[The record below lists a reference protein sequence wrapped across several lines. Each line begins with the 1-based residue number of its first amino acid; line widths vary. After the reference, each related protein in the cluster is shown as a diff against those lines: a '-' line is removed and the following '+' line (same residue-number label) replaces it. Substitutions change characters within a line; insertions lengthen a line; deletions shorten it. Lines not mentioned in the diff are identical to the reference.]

1 MYRRKAT
8 SVEAGY
14 IQRYQTNRGMLSDE
28 DKHYRARRYNRQH
41 GRHHEEPEKRQTA
54 TNIPSQRKRNVY
66 NLVRTI
72 ERVDN
77 KKAASII
84 ARLGKRKLQDVQHT
98 TTLERI
104 RQQCIQARVN
114 LQKGHIPANKQIV
127 FNFQLHR
134 KVNPRKIIMQDC
146 PFPPNVKKFVRIRNK
161 LNPIFLTRN
170 CHHDAMHLD
179 EELSHATCMCASL
192 RTSTNTKHF
201 RADDKGEYHLAT
213 NDPDVLKTF
222 LQSQGIQQNHYDE
235 FCMVWK
241 AGVKFRQASTE
252 SETIRD
258 FAKSFADFED
268 DIMRHTKANERP
280 TEGACTNWKQK
291 VLQRFK
297 QCMKQRK
304 NYIVSKE
311 AASVFRIVHQHFE
324 ICPVDKNP
332 QAVGIS
338 CKLAYLNAIKKILA
352 SSDYK
357 TFNPADPSDPL
368 AEHKLTHINQWYH
381 GTPMWDNWNYEWA
394 GKALEA
400 IVKNQIYCVNGH
412 LLQQVKGL
420 GMGNEPAAPASSLTL
435 AAKEMTWVDKILERY
450 GNEYIHNTCN
460 DFKSVC
466 RYIDDR
472 AEGIAREALPTSADY
487 HCVLLPAGSS
497 NDEEGVDFR
506 CH

>member
-1 MYRRKAT
+1 MEDYPSVGLDKSDRHTQWLRRRIRPMSYREEGSFYVQHQRFKFCEDLPDQSWINWKFIQERSISILSTREKIRSKVMRRFVNIART
-8 SVEAGY
+8 NMNEAKVEPREWCEKEGVVYCCIHPPTGKFYIGQTKFTVLHRFQVHYYQRNQTKIHSTLSAYLTITNLYQYFILPLYACTDEKQRQSVEAGY
-14 IQRYQTNRGMLSDE
+14 IQRYQTNRGMLNDE

-66 NLVRTI
+66 NLVRKI

-114 LQKGHIPANKQIV
+114 LQKGRIPTNKQIV

-213 NDPDVLKTF
+213 NDPDVLSTF
-222 LQSQGIQQNHYDE
+222 LQSQGIQQNHLDE
-235 FCMVWK
+235 FCMVWEGGSEVQTSLHRK
-241 AGVKFRQASTE
+241 RDNSRFRKKFCRFRRRHNATYQGQRETHRSSMHQLEAEGTTTVQA
-252 SETIRD
+252 
-258 FAKSFADFED
+258 
-268 DIMRHTKANERP
+268 MH
-280 TEGACTNWKQK
+280 
-291 VLQRFK
+291 
-297 QCMKQRK
+297 
-304 NYIVSKE
+304 E
-311 AASVFRIVHQHFE
+311 AAV
-324 ICPVDKNP
+324 
-332 QAVGIS
+332 
-338 CKLAYLNAIKKILA
+338 
-352 SSDYK
+352 K
-357 TFNPADPSDPL
+357 T
-368 AEHKLTHINQWYH
+368 T
-381 GTPMWDNWNYEWA
+381 
-394 GKALEA
+394 
-400 IVKNQIYCVNGH
+400 
-412 LLQQVKGL
+412 
-420 GMGNEPAAPASSLTL
+420 
-435 AAKEMTWVDKILERY
+435 
-450 GNEYIHNTCN
+450 
-460 DFKSVC
+460 
-466 RYIDDR
+466 
-472 AEGIAREALPTSADY
+472 
-487 HCVLLPAGSS
+487 
-497 NDEEGVDFR
+497 
-506 CH
+506 